1 MATTA
6 PRRRRHSAAVYRRR
20 RLVVLLAAIA
30 VVAAVVWLLV
40 AQPWRALAAQP
51 VSAPV
56 PTASTPAPAPTAPVT
71 SGPTTAPD
79 ANPLPAEGAM
89 PSASAAPSTAAP
101 PAAGAQPSLTPT
113 AEPCKAAALAVQAVT
128 DQDTYASGQ
137 NPQLSITLTNT
148 SATGCTLNVGTS
160 TQKFTIKSGNDVWW
174 RSTDCQTQPSDMIVL
189 LAAGQS
195 VTSATPIA
203 WDRTR
208 SSVDSCTATDRQ
220 RAPGGGAS
228 YHLSVEIGGVAAP
241 QTKQI
246 LLY

>member
-1 MATTA
+1 MATPA
-6 PRRRRHSAAVYRRR
+6 PRRRHSPGVYRRR
-20 RLVVLLAAIA
+20 RIVVLLGLVI
-30 VVAAVVWLLV
+30 VAAVVWLLI
-40 AQPWRALAAQP
+40 AQPWRTAAVEGGAKPSP
-51 VSAPV
+51 VATT
-56 PTASTPAPAPTAPVT
+56 PTPTSTETVAPAPADTPAADAPAT
-71 SGPTTAPD
+71 ETPQ
-79 ANPLPAEGAM
+79 PAA
-89 PSASAAPSTAAP
+89 SASAADA
-101 PAAGAQPSLTPT
+101 AQPSLTPT
-113 AEPCKAAALAVQAVT
+113 AEPCRAGDLAVEAVT

-137 NPQLSITLTNT
+137 IPQLSISLTNKG
-148 SATGCTLNVGTS
+148 ANGCTLNVGTS

-174 RSTDCQTQPSDMIVL
+174 RSTDCQTEPSDMIVL

-195 VTSATPIA
+195 VSSATPVP

-241 QTKQI
+241 QSKQI